1 MQTNRRSFV
10 KMLSY
15 GALSYAVSGTL
26 ENSLI
31 AECKPSPNVCIL
43 LHGLFFM
50 AFKGDQ
56 LIVATPAFGPH
67 QFKFRAQR

>member
-50 AFKGDQ
+50 AFKVQ
-56 LIVATPAFGPH
+56 
-67 QFKFRAQR
+67 